1 MDHGREELCL
11 GVCEETCVLGW
22 ACERQANEPRT
33 SISNLLGAIA
43 ECLASAVTNKSMA
56 TSDSNLPAVASRS
69 LSAHGRPE
77 LCSWCF
83 WRMLVVIQL
92 PVKQDS

>member
-1 MDHGREELCL
+1 M
-11 GVCEETCVLGW
+11 LGW
-22 ACERQANEPRT
+22 ACERQAY
-33 SISNLLGAIA
+33 LGSRSATWSHWRIA
-43 ECLASAVTNKSMA
+43 ECSVSAVTNKSMA

-83 WRMLVVIQL
+83 WRVLWSMHKCSSGAVATVCDRGQEEG
-92 PVKQDS
+92 